1 MCWYRIVIIPYFQR
15 PRHRDRKRYGSH
27 SIAPGLR
34 RGVSLR
40 GRTAMRA
47 HGMGLPLLLRMAPS
61 QNSPGW
67 GPRPQ
72 TLPSAWLLEAH
83 LLGWLGRYPLS
94 HKLRGPALPSASPP
108 CLLRL
113 FLVQSLLRGGRVEA
127 WMLDGWWEGTPVFSL
142 VLCPSVFVYHPERY
156 PNHLTSASATVWP
169 AVRFSNHGV
178 PHPLCPPKLLI
189 LIIMTP

>member
-1 MCWYRIVIIPYFQR
+1 MTIHILCVSSCAQAKGLCWYCIVIIPYFQR

-113 FLVQSLLRGGRVEA
+113 FLVRSLLRGGRVEA
-127 WMLDGWWEGTPVFSL
+127 WMLALHQGRDACPLSCSVPFSL
-142 VLCPSVFVYHPERY
+142 CLSSRALPKPFDFCFCSRVACCEVL
-156 PNHLTSASATVWP
+156 
-169 AVRFSNHGV
+169 
-178 PHPLCPPKLLI
+178 
-189 LIIMTP
+189 